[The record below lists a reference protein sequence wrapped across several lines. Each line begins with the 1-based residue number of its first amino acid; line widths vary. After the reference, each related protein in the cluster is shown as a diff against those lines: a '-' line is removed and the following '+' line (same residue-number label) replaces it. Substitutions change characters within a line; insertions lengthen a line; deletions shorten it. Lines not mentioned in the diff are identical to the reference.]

1 MAVDNIFQRYGI
13 KEVADI
19 SFYSINSDGT
29 PGKLELYID
38 TAKTSTIEQTAESV
52 DARGGKGNPALISWD
67 YGKEITVTLEDALFS
82 AKSMQ
87 MMFGEVDTTS
97 TDNILRSYYNLD
109 STVTSEDAIKNNI
122 AKSLSEMG
130 VLATDITIKE
140 QYNMKGQN
148 IKGEPD
154 ETGTPVVPEDTKP
167 YLIKYELGTRVNK
180 HIIKISNDK
189 FPGTYY
195 VVGDTYARNET
206 TGKDEFFQF
215 VIPKAKMNVENT
227 LTLQAE
233 GDPTVFNMSL
243 KVLRPA
249 SGTMMQLIKY
259 DLPTAE
265 NNEDDQ
271 AL

>member
-19 SFYSINSDGT
+19 SFYSIKDGK
-29 PGKLELYID
+29 PDKLELYID

-87 MMFGEVDTTS
+87 MMFGDVS
-97 TDNILRSYYNLD
+97 TFDETIEHSYYNVDNVALD
-109 STVTSEDAIKNNI
+109 KLPEKIAASFPADMGVKKENIEIIAKYGKDGEASESDLYLIRYKFVNVSQHVINVTS
-122 AKSLSEMG
+122 SS
-130 VLATDITIKE
+130 
-140 QYNMKGQN
+140 
-148 IKGEPD
+148 
-154 ETGTPVVPEDTKP
+154 
-167 YLIKYELGTRVNK
+167 
-180 HIIKISNDK
+180 

-195 VVGDTYARNET
+195 IVGDTYARNET
-206 TGKDEFFQF
+206 NGKDEFFQF
-215 VIPKAKMNVENT
+215 IIPKAKMNVENT

-249 SGTMMQLIKY
+249 DGTMMKLIKY
-259 DLPTAE
+259 DLGSTE
-265 NNEDDQ
+265 
-271 AL
+271 L